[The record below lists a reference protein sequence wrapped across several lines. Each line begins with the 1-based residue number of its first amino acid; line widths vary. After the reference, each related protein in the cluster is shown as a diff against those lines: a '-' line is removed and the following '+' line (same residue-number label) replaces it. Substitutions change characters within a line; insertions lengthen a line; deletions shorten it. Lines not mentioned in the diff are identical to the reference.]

1 MGVTEHLM
9 SIDATAGM
17 NSAWSSMRADQKS
30 QAVQYAAMAQQVRAE
45 RGVASLVETAV
56 EAQRSSDAN
65 RPSPP
70 APPGQG
76 RNVDV
81 RA

>member
-1 MGVTEHLM
+1 M

-17 NSAWSSMRADQKS
+17 NSAWSSMRSDMKS
-30 QAVQYAAMAQQVRAE
+30 QAVQYAALAQQVRAE
-45 RGVASLVETAV
+45 RGVASLVEGAV
-56 EAQRSSDAN
+56 ESQKAEAN